1 MTSEKDNLNYL
12 YSENRPWGSFAVLEE
27 GEGYK
32 VKKIIVKPFQRLS
45 LQFHDHRDE
54 NWVVVKGTPTF
65 VCGSEAKEYK
75 TGERLFIPKKT
86 LHRIENKT
94 DTEIV
99 IIEVQTGDYLGEDD
113 ITRVEDDYS
122 RLP

>member
-1 MTSEKDNLNYL
+1 MSTKKDNSNYL
-12 YSENRPWGSFAVLEE
+12 YLETRPWGYFAVLEE

-32 VKKIIVKPFQRLS
+32 VKKIFVEPFQRLS
-45 LQFHDHRDE
+45 LQFHDHRNE
-54 NWVVVKGTPTF
+54 NWVVVKGNPTL
-65 VCGSEAKEYK
+65 VCGSTTKEFK
-75 TGERLFIPKKT
+75 IGDSLFIPKKT

-94 DTEIV
+94 ESEIV